1 MDYKKI
7 LKITG
12 LILIIVVVV
21 IGGYYLWKLI
31 SNKGG
36 ITNILNPSGPAPTT
50 EVTNVTE
57 GTTGQTT
64 TGTGLTAEE
73 LSQQKQKLSI
83 VIDTPIFDYWVNT
96 KDNSLYYVESNGM
109 ITKLS
114 ADSKKI
120 VSNQTLENLHG
131 VIPSNDGSMALFE
144 LYYPQ
149 KPIFTIFSASTTNWY
164 PLTEGTVSA
173 DFSPNNKELIF
184 LGNTGLRTLDLTS
197 FKMKDVQ
204 KMDQFF
210 DVKWAKDNSLL
221 FYEKSSVEIPGSLYL
236 FDITNKTIKKI
247 IGEENG
253 LSINWSKNYEFGLKL
268 ASINKKPQLS
278 LIDINGNSIMNMSF
292 ITVPN
297 KCLVGASKIYCGIPK
312 NIRDGIVLPDNYFT
326 REDYFIDDIF
336 ELDLPTGNIT
346 KLFDGSAAIL
356 DIFDLKIK
364 DGTLLFV
371 NRYDNKLYSLKLD

>member
-7 LKITG
+7 LKIIG
-12 LILIIVVVV
+12 IILIVVAVA
-21 IGGYYLWKLI
+21 IGGYYLWTQINK
-31 SNKGG
+31 KGG
-36 ITNILNPSGPAPTT
+36 ISNLLNPSGPAPTT

-57 GTTGQTT
+57 GTTGSTT
-64 TGTGLTAEE
+64 DTGLTAEE

-83 VIDTPIFDYWVNT
+83 LIDAPIFDYWINA
-96 KDNSLYYVESNGM
+96 KDNNIYYVESNGV

-120 VSNQTLENLHG
+120 VSNQTLENLHS
-131 VIPSNDGSMALFE
+131 VTPSKDGNMALFE

-173 DFSPNNKELIF
+173 DFSPNNKEIAF
-184 LGNTGLRTLDLTS
+184 LGNTGLRILDLTS
-197 FKMKDVQ
+197 FKIKDVQ

-210 DVKWAKDNSLL
+210 DIKWAKENTML
-221 FYEKSSVEIPGSLYL
+221 FYEKPSVEIPGYLYS
-236 FDITNKTIKKI
+236 FDIINKTIKKI

-253 LSINWSKNYEFGLKL
+253 LNINWSNSYEFGLKL
-268 ASINKKPQLS
+268 NSVNKKAQLS
-278 LIDINGNSIMNMSF
+278 LIDINGVSIMNMSF
-292 ITVPN
+292 ITVPS

-346 KLFDGSAAIL
+346 KLLDGSAAIL

-364 DGTLLFV
+364 DGALLFI